1 MSKLGFHLQ
10 TIRLMQAEVH
20 DDKQIYE
27 EFENAYDS
35 IAHMAPEI
43 LDQAWRKIFNVCAS
57 RLTNMEIPSHKK
69 CKQIYDERIPLYKTQ
84 FL

>member
-1 MSKLGFHLQ
+1 MPKLGFHLQ
-10 TIRLMQAEVH
+10 TIRLLQAQV
-20 DDKQIYE
+20 DDQQIHQ
-27 EFENAYDS
+27 EFENTYDS

-57 RLTNMEIPSHKK
+57 RLTNMDIASHKK
-69 CKQIYDERIPLYKTQ
+69 CKQIYDYRIYLYKKQ